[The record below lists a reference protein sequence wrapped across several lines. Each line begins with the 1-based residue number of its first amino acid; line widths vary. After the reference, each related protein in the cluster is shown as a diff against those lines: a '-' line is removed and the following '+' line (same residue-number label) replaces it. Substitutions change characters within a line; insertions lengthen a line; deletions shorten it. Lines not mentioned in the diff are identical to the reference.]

1 MLVLA
6 LTCLLSCLLSYVD
19 VITCTGGYNKI
30 QRHSSG
36 CDSGHLTDSGI
47 ACCNDDSHIY
57 SEPTTEDPAAYLDPV
72 RIRLDP
78 DEELY
83 CPGGE
88 MSVMEGSVADTDYLD
103 NFGRRLSSNPSSV
116 RAINVDKYKIRPPP
130 PSFPPPLVP
139 GLDSEDASMKEAE
152 SCQKLAPS
160 PDREPSLSSENDVY
174 SSDES
179 LVRRKLLALGEGGVP
194 SSLQSS
200 VSTSMNNL
208 NKCSSDASLGRDN
221 SGLSAPNIVP
231 TPPLPAQ
238 PLGLVNRAIM
248 SSLQHSL
255 PALSTQVDAAQH
267 SYFEARARHSPIY
280 SSVDARLN
288 SMSCTD
294 HPPMSRDN
302 P

>member
-1 MLVLA
+1 MWWN
-6 LTCLLSCLLSYVD
+6 CS
-19 VITCTGGYNKI
+19 GGYNKI

-83 CPGGE
+83 CPGGS

-103 NFGRRLSSNPSSV
+103 NFGRRGPASPYPAGV
-116 RAINVDKYKIRPPP
+116 KAINVDKYKIRPPP

-139 GLDSEDASMKEAE
+139 TSAASEDAAMKEAE
-152 SCQKLAPS
+152 TCQKLAASPS
-160 PDREPSLSSENDVY
+160 PDREPSVLLEDDVY

-200 VSTSMNNL
+200 ASTSMNNL
-208 NKCSSDASLGRDN
+208 NKCSSNASLARDDTA
-221 SGLSAPNIVP
+221 LSAPNIVP
-231 TPPLPAQ
+231 TSPLPASR
-238 PLGLVNRAIM
+238 PLGLINRAIA

-255 PALSTQVDAAQH
+255 PALSTQASVTQH
-267 SYFEARARHSPIY
+267 PSVEARARHSPTY

-294 HPPMSRDN
+294 KSPAGKDPAIM
-302 P
+302 